1 MWYTYWTLYN
11 IPLYDCYTEQE
22 ALTFSDEQIK
32 KFKTRLE
39 NEYDLQLDPRYNL
52 WLSSQTAANGQSTD
66 NSVKNNDKSKNFKSL
81 NV

>member
-1 MWYTYWTLYN
+1 MY
-11 IPLYDCYTEQE
+11 PYDCYTEQD
-22 ALTFSDEQIK
+22 ALTFSDEEIK

-39 NEYDLQLDPRYNL
+39 NGYDLQLDPRYNL